1 MQLPVDVKAL
11 IDEATEIDAA
21 QETPLSVSVY
31 VDETA
36 PADLAAHVRN
46 AFASSSAHVRMTVT
60 YLDSSFAPYEDDDLA
75 IIVAG
80 DSLRVG
86 PAAQLV
92 RAVGVPVMVVT
103 LSPKMVA
110 DKASSGNSAIPEG
123 DVIGPDVPE
132 GAVEP
137 LKLDEV
143 TAAQI
148 DERMGDWIV
157 AVCRDKRLALS
168 IAFPFMRRSL
178 ASDAVKLTSLQNA
191 GIGLV
196 PFIPGADLP
205 LMTLNQAKMVMQIAA
220 AYGHGMNKNRWK
232 ELLSVIGTAYL
243 SRTLARELTEFIPVL
258 GFVFRTGIAYGST
271 SALGYAV
278 IAYYEGGENATGVAN
293 VMEKAGAFGKRVADR
308 AGEIAADPS
317 SINFDKAAEVAS
329 TATNVVG
336 EYAPQVKGFIS
347 ELAPQ
352 VKDFVLTN
360 APKVKDIATSA
371 LAKATAK

>member
-1 MQLPVDVKAL
+1 M
-11 IDEATEIDAA
+11 
-21 QETPLSVSVY
+21 
-31 VDETA
+31 
-36 PADLAAHVRN
+36 
-46 AFASSSAHVRMTVT
+46 
-60 YLDSSFAPYEDDDLA
+60 
-75 IIVAG
+75 
-80 DSLRVG
+80 
-86 PAAQLV
+86 

-220 AYGHGMNKNRWK
+220 AYGHGMNKDRWK

-243 SRTLARELTEFIPVL
+243 SRMLARELTEFIPVL

-278 IAYYEGGENATGVAN
+278 IEYYEGSENATGVAN

>member
-103 LSPKMVA
+103 LSPKTVA

-220 AYGHGMNKNRWK
+220 AYGHGMNKDRWK

-243 SRTLARELTEFIPVL
+243 SRMLARELTEFIPVL

-317 SINFDKAAEVAS
+317 SINFYKAAEVAS

>member
-243 SRTLARELTEFIPVL
+243 SRMLARELTEFIPVL

-329 TATNVVG
+329 TATNVVD

-347 ELAPQ
+347 EFAPQ

>member
-220 AYGHGMNKNRWK
+220 AYGHGMNKDRWK

-243 SRTLARELTEFIPVL
+243 SRMLARELTEFIPVL

-329 TATNVVG
+329 TATNVVD

-347 ELAPQ
+347 EFAPQ

>member
-220 AYGHGMNKNRWK
+220 AYGHGMNKDRWK

>member
-329 TATNVVG
+329 TATNVVD

-347 ELAPQ
+347 EFAPQ

>member
-196 PFIPGADLP
+196 ALIIVPSLILL
-205 LMTLNQAKMVMQIAA
+205 LMSI
-220 AYGHGMNKNRWK
+220 
-232 ELLSVIGTAYL
+232 EF
-243 SRTLARELTEFIPVL
+243 LALINLVL
-258 GFVFRTGIAYGST
+258 IL
-271 SALGYAV
+271 ALV
-278 IAYYEGGENATGVAN
+278 IAFIASI
-293 VMEKAGAFGKRVADR
+293 GK
-308 AGEIAADPS
+308 E
-317 SINFDKAAEVAS
+317 
-329 TATNVVG
+329 
-336 EYAPQVKGFIS
+336 
-347 ELAPQ
+347 
-352 VKDFVLTN
+352 
-360 APKVKDIATSA
+360 
-371 LAKATAK
+371 

>member
-86 PAAQLV
+86 PAAKLV

-110 DKASSGNSAIPEG
+110 DKASNGNSAIPEG

>member
-220 AYGHGMNKNRWK
+220 AYGHGMNKDRWK

-243 SRTLARELTEFIPVL
+243 SRMLARELTEFIPVL

>member
-103 LSPKMVA
+103 LSPKTVA

-220 AYGHGMNKNRWK
+220 AYGHGMNKDRWK

-243 SRTLARELTEFIPVL
+243 SRMLARELTEFIPVL

>member
-86 PAAQLV
+86 RAAQLV

-103 LSPKMVA
+103 LSPKTVA

-220 AYGHGMNKNRWK
+220 AYGHGMNKDRWK

-243 SRTLARELTEFIPVL
+243 SRMLARELTEFIPVL

-329 TATNVVG
+329 TATNVVD